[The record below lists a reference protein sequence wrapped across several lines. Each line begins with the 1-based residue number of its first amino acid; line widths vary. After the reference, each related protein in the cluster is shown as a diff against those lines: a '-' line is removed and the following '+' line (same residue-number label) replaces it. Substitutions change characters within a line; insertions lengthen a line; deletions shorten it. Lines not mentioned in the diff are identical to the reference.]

1 MNCSKQAGMG
11 IKTIVV
17 LLVGLALAT
26 LDLAYAQQQAK
37 VSKIGWLGIGSA
49 SSVSRY
55 EESGASSVNSAT
67 LRART

>member
-11 IKTIVV
+11 IKVIVV
-17 LLVGLALAT
+17 LLVGLALVT
-26 LDLAYAQQQAK
+26 LDLAYAQQAK